1 MIGTLGERLPDLD
14 RIDLFNA
21 LVAQRRNEYQ
31 NRDKGST
38 IEVGLDPESGPNEE
52 RPEDS
57 GNEESETEIDSTEEI
72 TVAELH
78 YLGVDPKLESH
89 KRLGSEFR
97 KQAFAFQKHI
107 PPDSDLRKL
116 HPVFSLE
123 NEIETPVA
131 QTDSRVS
138 LQGSRSSFQQR
149 SSMTEDLKDRKLKDA
164 LSTFEESESKIDPQS
179 STDTVSPDSNED
191 NAETSTEVA
200 VVPSSTGKLSHK

>member
-38 IEVGLDPESGPNEE
+38 IEVELDPESGPNEE

-116 HPVFSLE
+116 HPVFSLGKW
-123 NEIETPVA
+123 NRDSSSADWQQSQPSGVEIFFSA
-131 QTDSRVS
+131 
-138 LQGSRSSFQQR
+138 
-149 SSMTEDLKDRKLKDA
+149 
-164 LSTFEESESKIDPQS
+164 KIKR
-179 STDTVSPDSNED
+179 EW
-191 NAETSTEVA
+191 
-200 VVPSSTGKLSHK
+200 G